1 MKAMILLLATTAL
14 CWLWLW
20 FMIAR
25 PQQWSRLVDKENDFF
40 LRLGLVSAS
49 LSERA
54 RRFEKGL
61 GAKMLVGFAAII
73 GTVALL
79 VVQFLISKHV
89 HK

>member
-1 MKAMILLLATTAL
+1 MMLLIATTAL

-20 FMIAR
+20 FMIAK

-49 LSERA
+49 LSERS

-61 GAKMLVGFAAII
+61 GPKILVGLTAVI

-79 VVQFLISKHV
+79 VVQFLISRHA